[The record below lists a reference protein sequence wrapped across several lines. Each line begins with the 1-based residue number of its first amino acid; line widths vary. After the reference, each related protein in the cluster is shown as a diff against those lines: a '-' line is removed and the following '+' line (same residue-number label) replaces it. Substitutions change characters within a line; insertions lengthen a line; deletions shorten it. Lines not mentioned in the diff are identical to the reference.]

1 MSVKGK
7 VKGIFGWLQAKRFG
21 VAAGQGVYI
30 GKHCALK
37 GKHNITL
44 EDSVTVRPYAQIW
57 SGGGSKD
64 RARL

>member
-1 MSVKGK
+1 MSVKDK
-7 VKGIFGWLQAKRFG
+7 VKGIFGRLQAKRFG

-44 EDSVTVRPYAQIW
+44 EDSVTVKKR
-57 SGGGSKD
+57 
-64 RARL
+64 